1 MDYIKEKISVIVP
14 MHNSENTIERCVN
27 SIKDSTYKNIEIV
40 LIDDGSTDNTFN
52 VCTKLKEKNNNILLM
67 STNNSSAGL
76 SRQQGIDI
84 ATGEFIGFVDAD
96 DYIDKEM
103 YEKMYCYMNNNN
115 LDVCMCGNNE
125 IYSNGRIEKNNIRLK
140 DNIYEREKIQRVLV
154 KNTIWYPPEC
164 SEDTPLF
171 SIWRGLYRKDVI
183 KKNNIRFL
191 DEHVYSAEDRIFN
204 YQVFINSERIGFIKE
219 CYYNYTINA
228 ESLTNNG
235 SRWEETYDYLSNN
248 FYKCVLE
255 YAREKGVEKYIKPYL
270 DAEYLGKAR
279 KSINEVIDNSI
290 NFGGTIKR
298 YKSELEKF
306 IYLKNI
312 HICRTKGNG
321 IRNKI
326 NYFICFYVPVIYTLK
341 RRRRINE
348 S

>member
-76 SRQQGIDI
+76 SRQ
-84 ATGEFIGFVDAD
+84 
-96 DYIDKEM
+96 
-103 YEKMYCYMNNNN
+103 
-115 LDVCMCGNNE
+115 
-125 IYSNGRIEKNNIRLK
+125 
-140 DNIYEREKIQRVLV
+140 
-154 KNTIWYPPEC
+154 
-164 SEDTPLF
+164 LF

-312 HICRTKGNG
+312 HICRTRGNG